1 MIPDVSAS
9 CATSSLTRTFPFP
22 SHVTLTVLVCVMA
35 TRLDSSLSLL
45 TVSRL
50 CFLLISGYVDLS
62 FSRFSLRSYVTRT
75 IRLSTFPPI
84 RLYSCLVL
92 LWFLRLFVLVPY
104 RLVYILGWRWDDPH
118 LQSTLQPP

>member
-1 MIPDVSAS
+1 MV
-9 CATSSLTRTFPFP
+9 
-22 SHVTLTVLVCVMA
+22 

-62 FSRFSLRSYVTRT
+62 FSWFSLRPYVTQT

-92 LWFLRLFVLVPY
+92 LRFLRLFVLVPY